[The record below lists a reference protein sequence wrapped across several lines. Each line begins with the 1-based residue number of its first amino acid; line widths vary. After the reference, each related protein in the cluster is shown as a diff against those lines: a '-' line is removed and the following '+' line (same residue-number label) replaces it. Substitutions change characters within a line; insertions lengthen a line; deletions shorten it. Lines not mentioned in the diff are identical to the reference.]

1 MEVLELPGPEH
12 DGDVHV
18 VVQAPLLFEPIVF
31 QVNLELL
38 HHDVRSLLLLL
49 DAVELLL
56 HRVNLLGE
64 ILDDVVLVQPPL
76 PQLQHRIVE
85 LLLAPLGQELLLVL
99 LGVVLGVVVLL
110 LLAVAPRV
118 GIAGLDPANLLKKV
132 LEENRAVLV
141 IG

>member
-1 MEVLELPGPEH
+1 M
-12 DGDVHV
+12 
-18 VVQAPLLFEPIVF
+18 
-31 QVNLELL
+31 
-38 HHDVRSLLLLL
+38 
-49 DAVELLL
+49 
-56 HRVNLLGE
+56 
-64 ILDDVVLVQPPL
+64 LVQPPL

-118 GIAGLDPANLLKKV
+118 RIPGLDPANLLKKV

-141 IG
+141 VG